1 MTKKFSLKF
10 PSMIALTLF
19 GAAFTSHQAHAAEN
33 NQTNTNAKNVIDD
46 QHQLNS
52 AKQAKQQVTQSTQNV
67 SGVQAYHNP
76 SEVKP
81 NTSSNVRTYD
91 ANLDNL
97 HNSNSQSKIQN
108 GTSVQSSNNA
118 TVNKATTNDVATNKT
133 SNVQGTNATRTN
145 NAQQLNSSATNNTQT
160 TSQQKTQGTANQQNT
175 NINQNIATQNSNST
189 QTSKTNATQ
198 NSNINKQQSSV
209 ANLNQGNQK
218 RDIEK
223 ANTAVQSQNKIQ
235 TYNASN
241 LNNSSNKSQ
250 NNTQTTQVQKANTNS
265 TVNAQNTTAQ
275 QNNEQL
281 KTQNDATHSS
291 KASTTSNTK
300 STQTK
305 PTNPTTNAQTQ
316 DNTNTNVTT
325 YAQSM
330 TGDSSVRSVGGKGG
344 PATNVRAVKRYAA
357 TSSLPKYK
365 PQVSSS
371 INNYIRSHNLQAP
384 RIEEDYTSYFPQYG
398 YRNGVG
404 NPEGIV
410 VHDTAND
417 NSTIEGEINYMKN
430 NYQNAFVHAFV
441 DGNRI
446 IETAPTDYLS
456 WGAGPQGNERFIN
469 VEIVHT
475 HDYDSFAR
483 SMNNYADYAATQ
495 LQYYD
500 LQPNSAEYDG
510 QGTVWTHYAISR
522 YLGGSDHS
530 DPHAYFQAHNY
541 SYDELYDLINEKYLI
556 KEGKVAPWGTTSN
569 NSNNNSGS
577 NNNSNS
583 NKRNNSSSTAK
594 NNKLTV
600 KSATGLAQIN
610 SNNSGVYNTVYDDS
624 GKATDQVHNTLS
636 VTKSAQLG
644 SDKYY
649 LLSDYNSGKTY
660 GWVKQNETTYNTVK
674 SPVKV
679 NQSYTI
685 KPGSTLYTV
694 PWGNYNQEA
703 GTISKS
709 NTAPFK
715 ATKSQQVGTA
725 TYLYGS
731 VNGQNGWISQYYL
744 SPLTSNDNVM
754 KVSELQNTLGQVS
767 SNSKGVYSTV
777 YDTVAKT
784 NPELNGNTYRITK
797 KANLNNQE
805 FYLISDYNS
814 GHLRGWV
821 PASDISVK
829 SATPTKTDV
838 TSYKVNSN
846 TNVYSTPW
854 GSDKQIKA
862 TIPTSNEELR
872 SIDNVQIGNTTYLH
886 GVVNGVWGWVNSDD
900 IVKPHFNAK
909 FAKPATT
916 QTVSSMAQVNANND
930 GIRATVYDKSGKNAA
945 KYANKTYKVTKE
957 RTIDDNTYVLLQNP
971 IQNTP
976 LGWFNIKDLNIQNLS
991 KEQKLSGTYTVNKA
1005 NNGLYSVAWGT
1016 AQQRLDN
1023 KDLANQTFKVSK
1035 TATIGNTTYYY
1046 GTVNGKTGWMAQNDL
1061 SSNATVDD
1069 AENYEDELIIDSTN
1083 SFYYDA
1089 PSSAKAY
1096 DLKPYNEEM
1105 FHVTKRK
1112 IVNGKTWYYGKLSNN
1127 KYAWIKDSDLKKQLV
1142 KRKTSYQTLDQAVAT
1157 QQNAYGAP
1165 PQIQRNAYG
1174 WANASTSEIKNAMNS
1189 DALSKN
1195 DTLKYQFLRLDRP
1208 QNLSVAGMN
1217 KLLKGK
1223 GVLENQGQAFSEAAK
1238 AAGINEIYLIA
1249 HALIE
1254 TGNGQSQ
1261 LAKGADVVNN
1271 YVNPNSANK
1280 YYNVFGIAAYDSTPL
1295 SSGIN
1300 YAKNAGWNSVSK
1312 AIIGGAKF
1320 IGQDYIKAGQNT
1332 LYKMRWNPDHPGT
1345 HQYATDVNWA
1355 NLNAEILKSFYDKI
1369 KAVGKYFE
1377 VTSFIK

>member
-1 MTKKFSLKF
+1 MTKKFNLKF

-33 NQTNTNAKNVIDD
+33 NQTNTDAKNVIDD

-265 TVNAQNTTAQ
+265 TVNAQNTTVQ

-305 PTNPTTNAQTQ
+305 QTNPTTNAQTQ

-325 YAQSM
+325 YAQPM

-344 PATNVRAVKRYAA
+344 PATNVRAVKRYAT

-610 SNNSGVYNTVYDDS
+610 SNNSGVYTTVYDDS

-829 SATPTKTDV
+829 SATLTKTDV

-1096 DLKPYNEEM
+1096 DLKPYNEKM

-1208 QNLSVAGMN
+1208 QNLSVASMN